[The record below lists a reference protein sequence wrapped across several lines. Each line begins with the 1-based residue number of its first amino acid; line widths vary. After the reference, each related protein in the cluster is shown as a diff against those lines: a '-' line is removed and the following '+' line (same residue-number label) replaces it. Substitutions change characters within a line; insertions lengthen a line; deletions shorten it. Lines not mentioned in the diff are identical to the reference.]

1 MGEKQNIEK
10 DGYVKKQTLTL
21 AILVAL
27 SIGFFGGVV
36 FTVYKSGSSQSAQVS
51 AKPIP
56 ASKVP
61 ASKTPARPDV
71 STEIAVN
78 ILRLEKITSQN
89 PDDESAWVELGN
101 LYFDSSNY
109 QKAIE
114 AYNKSLAL
122 NPNNAN
128 VITDLGI
135 MYRRSGQPD
144 EAVKTF
150 DKAIKVDPKHE
161 TARFNKG
168 IVLMHDLKD
177 IEGAIKAWEELIAL
191 NPVAMSPNGQSV
203 DQILQTLKERK

>member
-1 MGEKQNIEK
+1 MAKKQNI
-10 DGYVKKQTLTL
+10 DLNGYVKKQTLTL

-36 FTVYKSGSSQSAQVS
+36 FTVYKSGSGQSAQVS
-51 AKPIP
+51 AKQMP
-56 ASKVP
+56 AP
-61 ASKTPARPDV
+61 TNQTRPDV
-71 STEIAVN
+71 STDTAVK
-78 ILRLEKITSQN
+78 ILKLEKITAQS
-89 PDDESAWVELGN
+89 PDDVSAWVELGN

-128 VITDLGI
+128 VITDLGV

-150 DKAIKVDPKHE
+150 DRAIKVDPKHE
-161 TARFNKG
+161 TSRFNKG
-168 IVLMHDLKD
+168 IVLMHDLND
-177 IEGAIKAWEELIAL
+177 IEGAIKAWEELVAL
-191 NPVAMSPNGQSV
+191 NPVALAPNGQSV
-203 DQILQTLKERK
+203 DQILQTLKEKK

>member
-1 MGEKQNIEK
+1 MGKKQSIEK

-51 AKPIP
+51 AKQIP
-56 ASKVP
+56 AP
-61 ASKTPARPDV
+61 TNPTRPDV
-71 STEIAVN
+71 STDTAVEM
-78 ILRLEKITSQN
+78 LKLEKITSQN

-150 DKAIKVDPKHE
+150 DKAIKVEPKHE

>member
-1 MGEKQNIEK
+1 MSKKQNIDL
-10 DGYVKKQTLTL
+10 DGYVKKQTLTMV
-21 AILVAL
+21 ALVAL
-27 SIGFFGGVV
+27 SVGFFGGVV
-36 FTVYKSGSSQSAQVS
+36 FTVYKGSSQPAQVS
-51 AKPIP
+51 ARPMP
-56 ASKVP
+56 AP
-61 ASKTPARPDV
+61 TTPARPDV
-71 STEIAVN
+71 STDIAVK
-78 ILRLEKITSQN
+78 ILKLEKITAQN
-89 PDDESAWVELGN
+89 PDDVSAWVALGN

-135 MYRRSGQPD
+135 MYRRSGRPA

-150 DKAIKVDPKHE
+150 DKAIEVDPKHE

-177 IEGAIKAWEELIAL
+177 IEGAIKAWEELLVL
-191 NPVAMSPNGQSV
+191 NPLALAPNGQSV
-203 DQILQTLKERK
+203 DQILQTLRERK

>member
-1 MGEKQNIEK
+1 MGKKQNIDL

-36 FTVYKSGSSQSAQVS
+36 FTVYKSGSSQSTQVS
-51 AKPIP
+51 AKQMP
-56 ASKVP
+56 AP
-61 ASKTPARPDV
+61 KTPARPDV
-71 STEIAVN
+71 STDTAVK
-78 ILRLEKITSQN
+78 ILKLEKITAQN
-89 PDDESAWVELGN
+89 PDDVSAWVELGN

-122 NPNNAN
+122 NPNDAN
-128 VITDLGI
+128 VITDLGV
-135 MYRRSGQPD
+135 MYRRSGQPA

-150 DKAIKVDPKHE
+150 DRAIKVDPKHE

-168 IVLMHDLKD
+168 IVLMHDLND
-177 IEGAIKAWEELIAL
+177 IEGAIKAWEELVAL
-191 NPVAMSPNGQSV
+191 NPVALAPNGQSV
-203 DQILQTLKERK
+203 DQILQTLKEKK

>member
-1 MGEKQNIEK
+1 MGKKQNIEK
-10 DGYVKKQTLTL
+10 NGYVKKQTLTMVT
-21 AILVAL
+21 LVAL

-51 AKPIP
+51 AKPMP
-56 ASKVP
+56 AP
-61 ASKTPARPDV
+61 TNPARPDV
-71 STEIAVN
+71 STDTAVK
-78 ILRLEKITSQN
+78 ILKFEKTTAQN
-89 PDDESAWVELGN
+89 PDDASAWVQLGN

-128 VITDLGI
+128 VITDLGV

-150 DKAIKVDPKHE
+150 DKAIKIDPNHE

-168 IVLMHDLKD
+168 IVLMHDLND
-177 IEGAIKAWEELIAL
+177 TEGAIKAWEELVAL
-191 NPVAMSPNGQSV
+191 NPLALAPNGQSV
-203 DQILQTLKERK
+203 DQILQTLKKRK